1 MMKITK
7 LTLAFAA
14 FALVA
19 LAQTTVPSTTFCAAV
34 TKTATTVC
42 LASTTN
48 VVNQTGLYADGEY
61 MTVLLGNSQTLAST
75 NAYVPVS
82 RGNRSGQPATAHANG
97 AVVWLALTPDKANT
111 PGDNGFQYS
120 TNMTDIGPCT
130 PGAISYLP
138 HIWPDLAEMRTCGA
152 INGGTTGQWVNY
164 TVLQN
169 QNPTTTPLQLLSTNA
184 ALPVT
189 TGTYVITKAGVLAA
203 TLAAPTAGSQDGI
216 VIQISSTTANAHT
229 LTATGLLQT
238 GTASVNV
245 ATFAAQAGAGLV
257 LMSYNGKWIVL
268 SSVGIT
274 FS

>member
-1 MMKITK
+1 MKNILK
-7 LTLAFAA
+7 SFAF
-14 FALVA
+14 LLMVA
-19 LAQTTVPSTTFCAAV
+19 GLYAQTTVPSTTFCAAV

-42 LASTTN
+42 LTSTTS

-61 MTVLLGNSQTLAST
+61 MTVLLGNSQTLAAS

-82 RGNRSGQPATAHANG
+82 RGNRSGQPATAHANA
-97 AVVWLALTPDKANT
+97 AVVWLALTPDKST
-111 PGDNGFQYS
+111 IPGDNGFQYS
-120 TNMTDIGPCT
+120 TNMTDVGPCT
-130 PGAISYLP
+130 PGAVAYLP
-138 HIWPDLAEMRTCGA
+138 HVWPDLAEMRTCGA

-169 QNPTTTPLQLLSTNA
+169 QNPTTTPLQLLTTNA
-184 ALPVT
+184 AVPVV
-189 TGTYVITKAGVLAA
+189 TGTYVITKAGVLAD

-216 VIQISSTTANAHT
+216 IIQISSTTANAHT
-229 LTATGLLQT
+229 LTATGLFQAGT
-238 GTASVNV
+238 GSVNL

-257 LMSYNGKWIVL
+257 VMSYNGKWIVL